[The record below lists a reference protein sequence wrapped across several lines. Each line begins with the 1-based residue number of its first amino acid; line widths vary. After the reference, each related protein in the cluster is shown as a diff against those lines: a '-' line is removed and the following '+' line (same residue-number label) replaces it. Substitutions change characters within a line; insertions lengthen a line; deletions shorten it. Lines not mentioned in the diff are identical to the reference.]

1 MAWQPG
7 TEAGNAIAD
16 ILLGDA
22 NPGAK
27 LPLSWP
33 RGTGHEPEYYSRNIT
48 QYPETDPEY
57 RSRYWEGPS
66 TPLYPFGF
74 GLSYTTFKVSDLQL
88 SKRTLPAGRSL
99 EATAQVTNTGGLA
112 GDEVVQLYI
121 HQRAGSTARPMR
133 ELKGFE
139 RVALEPGETKTV
151 RFSLGPK
158 ELTYWSTVRKAWV
171 EEAEEF
177 DVWVGNSSAAEAHA
191 TFRVVE

>member
-1 MAWQPG
+1 
-7 TEAGNAIAD
+7 
-16 ILLGDA
+16 LGDA

>member
-22 NPGAK
+22 SPGGK
-27 LPLSWP
+27 LPVSWP
-33 RGTGHEPEYYSRNIT
+33 RSAGHEPLYYSRNIT

-74 GLSYTTFKVSDLQL
+74 GLSYTTFKVSDLRL
-88 SKRTLPAGRSL
+88 SKATLKAGESL
-99 EATAQVTNTGGLA
+99 EATAQVTNTGGVA

-121 HQRAGSTARPMR
+121 HQRAGSTSRPMR

-139 RVALEPGETKTV
+139 RVALRTGETTTV
-151 RFSLGPK
+151 RFPLGPE
-158 ELTYWSTVRKAWV
+158 ELTY
-171 EEAEEF
+171 
-177 DVWVGNSSAAEAHA
+177 
-191 TFRVVE
+191 